1 MRAVIFEGSG
11 GPEVVKLREVA
22 RPVPTRE
29 ALLVKV
35 QATALNRADLLQ
47 RQGEYQVPEGQS
59 PIPGVEVAGTV
70 EAWGEDVKGFTRG
83 QRVYGV
89 VEGGG
94 LAEYCLLDQGMAN
107 PIPTGF
113 DFAEAAATAE
123 SCLTANETLFTLG
136 QLQRGQAVLIHA
148 AASSIGTTMVQMARH
163 VGATT
168 FCTVGTQRKVEA
180 LRALGADEVF
190 NYREQDFVREIL
202 RLTRDEG
209 VPLVMD
215 FVGGAFLERNL
226 AVLGH
231 EGCLVMVGLLDG
243 MTAQVDLLRIV
254 QRRLQLK
261 GSSLRLRPMR
271 EKREV
276 NERFRQRWL
285 EVLARGELRPVI
297 HARYPLEDVG
307 AALAD
312 MEANRNI
319 GKLVLTLERNSSHA

>member
-1 MRAVIFEGSG
+1 MRAVVFEGLG
-11 GPEVVKLREVA
+11 GPEVVKLREVP

-35 QATALNRADLLQ
+35 HATALNRADLLQ
-47 RQGEYQVPEGQS
+47 RQGEYHVPEGQS
-59 PIPGVEVAGTV
+59 AIPGVEVAGTV

-83 QRVYGV
+83 QRVFGV

-94 LAEYCLLDQGMAN
+94 FADYCLLDQGMAL
-107 PIPTGF
+107 PIPSGF
-113 DFAEAAATAE
+113 DFTEAAATSE

-136 QLQRGQAVLIHA
+136 HLQRGQAVLIHA

-168 FCTVGTQRKVEA
+168 YCTVGTRRKVEA
-180 LRALGADEVF
+180 VRALGADAVF
-190 NYREQDFVREIL
+190 DHREQDFVQEVL
-202 RLTRDEG
+202 RLTGGEG

-215 FVGGAFLERNL
+215 FIGGAYLERNL
-226 AVLGH
+226 GVLAH
-231 EGCLVMVGLLDG
+231 EGCLVLVGLLDG
-243 MTAQVDLLRIV
+243 MSTQVDLLRIV

-261 GSSLRLRPMR
+261 GSSLRLRPLK

-276 NERFRQRWL
+276 NARFRQRWM
-285 EVLARGELRPVI
+285 EVLAMGGLRPVI
-297 HARYPLEDVG
+297 HARHPLEDVNV
-307 AALAD
+307 ALGE

-319 GKLVLTLERNSSHA
+319 GKLVLTLGRNDSHA

>member
-1 MRAVIFEGSG
+1 MRAVVFEGSG
-11 GPEVVKLREVA
+11 GPEVVKLREVP

-47 RQGEYQVPEGQS
+47 RQGEYHVPEGQS
-59 PIPGVEVAGTV
+59 AIPGVEVAGTV
-70 EAWGEDVKGFTRG
+70 EAWGEDVKGFTHG
-83 QRVYGV
+83 QPVFGV

-94 LAEYCLLDQGMAN
+94 LAEYCLLDQGMAI
-107 PIPTGF
+107 PIPSCF

-136 QLQRGQAVLIHA
+136 DLKPGQAVLIHA

-168 FCTVGTQRKVEA
+168 YCTVGSHRKAEA
-180 LRALGADEVF
+180 LRALGADAVF
-190 NYREQDFVREIL
+190 NYREQDFVHEVLQR
-202 RLTRDEG
+202 TRGEG

-215 FVGGAFLERNL
+215 FIGGAYLERNL
-226 AVLGH
+226 AVMGH
-231 EGCLVMVGLLDG
+231 EGCLVLVGLLDG
-243 MTAQVDLLRIV
+243 MSAQVDLLRIV

-261 GSSLRLRPMR
+261 GSSLRLRPMQ

-276 NERFRQRWL
+276 NARFRERWT
-285 EVLARGELRPVI
+285 EVLTQGGLRPVI

-307 AALAD
+307 AALAE

-319 GKLVLTLERNSSHA
+319 GKLVLTLERNVSHA

>member
-1 MRAVIFEGSG
+1 MRAVIYEGSG
-11 GPEVVKLREVA
+11 GPEVVKLREVP

-35 QATALNRADLLQ
+35 HASALNRADLLQ
-47 RQGEYQVPEGQS
+47 RHGEYQVPEGQS

-70 EAWGEDVKGFTRG
+70 EDWGEDVKGFTRG
-83 QRVYGV
+83 QRVFGV

-94 LAEYCLLDQGMAN
+94 LADYCLLDQGMAN
-107 PIPTGF
+107 PIPTCF
-113 DFAEAAATAE
+113 SFEEAAATAE

-163 VGATT
+163 VGATPY
-168 FCTVGTQRKVEA
+168 CTVGTRRKMDA
-180 LRALGADEVF
+180 LRALGAAAVF
-190 NYREQDFVREIL
+190 DHREQDFVAEVL
-202 RLTRDEG
+202 RLTHGEG
-209 VPLVMD
+209 VSLVMD

-231 EGCLVMVGLLDG
+231 EGCLVLVGLLDG
-243 MTAQVDLLRIV
+243 MSAQVDLLRIV

-271 EKREV
+271 EKRQV
-276 NERFRQRWL
+276 NERFRQRWM
-285 EVLARGELRPVI
+285 EVLDRGELRPVI

-307 AALAD
+307 TALAD

>member
-1 MRAVIFEGSG
+1 MRAVIYEGSG
-11 GPEVVKLREVA
+11 GPEVVKLREVS

-35 QATALNRADLLQ
+35 HASALNRADLLQ
-47 RQGEYQVPEGQS
+47 RHGEYQVPEGQS

-70 EAWGEDVKGFTRG
+70 EGWGEDVKGFTRG

-94 LAEYCLLDQGMAN
+94 LADYCLLDQGMAN
-107 PIPTGF
+107 PIPACF
-113 DFAEAAATAE
+113 SFEEAAATAE

-168 FCTVGTQRKVEA
+168 YCTVGTRRKVDA
-180 LRALGADEVF
+180 LRALGADAVF
-190 NYREQDFVREIL
+190 DRREQDFVAEVL
-202 RLTRDEG
+202 RLTHGEG
-209 VPLVMD
+209 VSLVMD

-231 EGCLVMVGLLDG
+231 EGCLVLVGLLDG
-243 MTAQVDLLRIV
+243 MSAQVDLLRIV

-271 EKREV
+271 EKRQV
-276 NERFRQRWL
+276 NERFRQRWM
-285 EVLARGELRPVI
+285 EVLDRGELRPVI
-297 HARYPLEDVG
+297 HERYPLEDVG

>member
-1 MRAVIFEGSG
+1 MRAVLFEGSG
-11 GPEVVKLREVA
+11 GPEVVKLREVP
-22 RPVPTRE
+22 RPVPPRE

-35 QATALNRADLLQ
+35 HATALNRADLLQ
-47 RQGEYQVPEGQS
+47 RQGEYHVPEGQS
-59 PIPGVEVAGTV
+59 SIPGVEIAGTV

-83 QRVYGV
+83 QAVFGV

-94 LAEYCLLDQGMAN
+94 LAEYCLLDQGMAL
-107 PIPTGF
+107 PIPSCF
-113 DFAEAAATAE
+113 DFAEAAAASE
-123 SCLTANETLFTLG
+123 SCLTANETLFALG

-168 FCTVGTQRKVEA
+168 YCTVGTAAKVEA

-190 NYREQDFVREIL
+190 NHREQDFVREVL
-202 RLTRDEG
+202 RLTRGEG

-215 FVGGAFLERNL
+215 FIGGAYLERNL

-231 EGCLVMVGLLDG
+231 EGILVLVGLLDG
-243 MTAQVDLLRIV
+243 MTAQVDLLRVV

-261 GSSLRLRPMR
+261 GSSLRLRPLR

-276 NERFRQRWL
+276 NARFRQRWM

-297 HARYPLEDVG
+297 HARYPLEDVQS
-307 AALAD
+307 ALAE

-319 GKLVLTLERNSSHA
+319 GKLVLTLEGNTRHA

>member
-1 MRAVIFEGSG
+1 MKAIVFEGSG
-11 GPEVVKLREVA
+11 GPEVVRLRELP
-22 RPVPTRE
+22 RPVPTRD

-35 QATALNRADLLQ
+35 HATALNRADLLQ
-47 RQGEYQVPEGQS
+47 RQGEYHVPEGQS

-70 EAWGEDVKGFTRG
+70 EAWGEDVKGFSRG
-83 QRVYGV
+83 QRVFGV

-94 LAEYCLLDQGMAN
+94 LAGYCLLDQGMAL
-107 PIPTGF
+107 PVPPGF
-113 DFAEAAATAE
+113 DFADAAATAE

-136 QLQRGQAVLIHA
+136 GLQPGQAVLIHA

-168 FCTVGTQRKVEA
+168 YCTVGTHRKVEA
-180 LRALGADEVF
+180 LRALGADAVF
-190 NYREQDFVREIL
+190 NYREQDFAREVL
-202 RLTRDEG
+202 RLTRGEG

-215 FVGGAFLERNL
+215 FVGGAYLERNL

-231 EGCLVMVGLLDG
+231 EGCLVLVGLLDG
-243 MTAQVDLLRIV
+243 MTASIDLLRVV
-254 QRRLQLK
+254 QRRLQIK

-276 NERFRQRWL
+276 NARFLQRWGQ
-285 EVLARGELRPVI
+285 VLGQGGLRPVI
-297 HARYPLEDVG
+297 HARYPLADVG
-307 AALAD
+307 LALAE

-319 GKLVLTLERNSSHA
+319 GKLVLTLEGNDIHA

>member
-1 MRAVIFEGSG
+1 MRAVVFEGSG
-11 GPEVVKLREVA
+11 GPEVVKLRDVP

-35 QATALNRADLLQ
+35 HATALNRADLIQ
-47 RQGEYQVPEGQS
+47 RQGEYHVPEGQS

-70 EAWGEDVKGFTRG
+70 EAWGEAVRGFTRG
-83 QRVYGV
+83 QPVFGV

-94 LAEYCLLDQGMAN
+94 LAEYCLLDQGMAL
-107 PIPTGF
+107 PVPAGF

-136 QLQRGQAVLIHA
+136 DLKPGQAVLIHA

-168 FCTVGTQRKVEA
+168 YCTVGSRRKVDA
-180 LRALGADEVF
+180 LRALGADAVF
-190 NYREQDFVREIL
+190 DYREQDFVHEVL
-202 RLTRDEG
+202 QLTRGEG

-215 FVGGAFLERNL
+215 FVGGAYLERNL

-243 MTAQVDLLRIV
+243 MSAQVDLLRIV

-261 GSSLRLRPMR
+261 GSSLRLRPMQ

-276 NERFRQRWL
+276 NARFRQRWM
-285 EVLARGELRPVI
+285 EVLAQGGLRPVI
-297 HARYPLEDVG
+297 HARYPLEDVET
-307 AALAD
+307 ALGE

-319 GKLVLTLERNSSHA
+319 GKLVLTLERNASHA

>member
-11 GPEVVKLREVA
+11 GPEVVKLREVP

-47 RQGEYQVPEGQS
+47 RQGEYHVPEGQS
-59 PIPGVEVAGTV
+59 SIPGVEVAGTV

-83 QRVYGV
+83 QPVFGV

-94 LAEYCLLDQGMAN
+94 LAGYCLLDQGMAN
-107 PIPTGF
+107 PIPAGF
-113 DFAEAAATAE
+113 SFEEAAATAE

-136 QLQRGQAVLIHA
+136 QLQRGQTVLIHA
-148 AASSIGTTMVQMARH
+148 GASSIGTTMVQMARH
-163 VGATT
+163 VGATAW
-168 FCTVGTQRKVEA
+168 CTVGSRRKVEA

-190 NYREQDFVREIL
+190 DYREQDFVSEVL
-202 RLTRDEG
+202 RLTCGEG

-215 FVGGAFLERNL
+215 FIGGAYLERNL

-231 EGCLVMVGLLDG
+231 EGCLVLVGLLDG
-243 MTAQVDLLRIV
+243 MTAQVDLMRIV

-261 GSSLRLRPMR
+261 GSSLRLRPMG
-271 EKREV
+271 EKRQV
-276 NERFRQRWL
+276 NARFRQRWM

-297 HARYPLEDVG
+297 HAQYPLEDVG
-307 AALAD
+307 AALAE

-319 GKLVLTLERNSSHA
+319 GKLVLTAERNSSHA

>member
-1 MRAVIFEGSG
+1 MRAVVFEGSG
-11 GPEVVKLREVA
+11 GPEVVKLRDVPK
-22 RPVPTRE
+22 PVPTRE
-29 ALLVKV
+29 SLLVKV

-47 RQGEYQVPEGQS
+47 RQGEYHVPEGQS

-70 EAWGEDVKGFTRG
+70 EAWGEDVEGFTLG
-83 QRVYGV
+83 QPVFGV

-94 LAEYCLLDQGMAN
+94 LAEYCLLDQGMAL
-107 PIPTGF
+107 PIPSCF

-136 QLQRGQAVLIHA
+136 GLKPGQAVLIHA

-168 FCTVGTQRKVEA
+168 YCTVGSHRKAEA
-180 LRALGADEVF
+180 LRALGADAVF
-190 NYREQDFVREIL
+190 NYREQDFVHEVLQR
-202 RLTRDEG
+202 TRGEG

-215 FVGGAFLERNL
+215 FIGGAYLERNL
-226 AVLGH
+226 AVMGH
-231 EGCLVMVGLLDG
+231 EGCLVLVGLLDG
-243 MTAQVDLLRIV
+243 MSAQLDLLRIV

-261 GSSLRLRPMR
+261 GSSLRLRPMQ

-276 NERFRQRWL
+276 NARFRERWA
-285 EVLARGELRPVI
+285 EVLTQGGLRPVI
-297 HARYPLEDVG
+297 HARYPLEEVG
-307 AALAD
+307 AALAE

-319 GKLVLTLERNSSHA
+319 GKLVLTLERHTHHA

>member
-1 MRAVIFEGSG
+1 MRAVIYEGSG
-11 GPEVVKLREVA
+11 GPEVVKLREVP

-35 QATALNRADLLQ
+35 HATALNRADLLQ
-47 RQGEYQVPEGQS
+47 RHGEYQVPEGQS

-70 EAWGEDVKGFTRG
+70 EGWGEDVKGFTRG
-83 QRVYGV
+83 QRVFGV

-94 LAEYCLLDQGMAN
+94 LADYCLLDQGMAN
-107 PIPTGF
+107 PIPEGF
-113 DFAEAAATAE
+113 SFEEAAATAE

-136 QLQRGQAVLIHA
+136 QLQHGQAVLIHA

-168 FCTVGTQRKVEA
+168 YCTVGTRRKMDA
-180 LRALGADEVF
+180 LRALGADAVF
-190 NYREQDFVREIL
+190 DRREQDFVAEVL
-202 RLTRDEG
+202 RLTHGEG
-209 VPLVMD
+209 VSLVMD

-231 EGCLVMVGLLDG
+231 EGCLVLVGLLDG
-243 MTAQVDLLRIV
+243 MSAQVDLLRIV

-271 EKREV
+271 EKRQV
-276 NERFRQRWL
+276 NERFRQRWM
-285 EVLARGELRPVI
+285 EVLDRGELRPVI
-297 HARYPLEDVG
+297 HERYPLEDVG

>member
-1 MRAVIFEGSG
+1 MRAVIYEGSG

-35 QATALNRADLLQ
+35 HATALNRADLLQ
-47 RQGEYQVPEGQS
+47 RQGEYHVPEGQS
-59 PIPGVEVAGTV
+59 HIPGVEVAGTV

-107 PIPTGF
+107 PVPTGF

-136 QLQRGQAVLIHA
+136 QLQRGQSVLIHA

-163 VGATT
+163 VGATP

-190 NYREQDFVREIL
+190 NYREQDFVHEVL
-202 RLTRDEG
+202 RLTRGEG

-215 FVGGAFLERNL
+215 FIGGAWLERNL

-243 MTAQVDLLRIV
+243 MTAQVDLMRIV

-271 EKREV
+271 EKRQV

-319 GKLVLTLERNSSHA
+319 GKLVLTLERSSSHA

>member
-11 GPEVVKLREVA
+11 GPEVVKLREVPK
-22 RPVPTRE
+22 PVPTRE
-29 ALLVKV
+29 ALRVKV
-35 QATALNRADLLQ
+35 HATALNRADLLQ
-47 RQGEYQVPEGQS
+47 RQGEYHVPEGQS
-59 PIPGVEVAGTV
+59 SIPGVEIAGTV

-83 QRVYGV
+83 QRVFGV

-94 LAEYCLLDQGMAN
+94 LAEYCLLDQGMAL
-107 PIPTGF
+107 PIPEGF

-136 QLQRGQAVLIHA
+136 GLQRGQAVLIHA

-168 FCTVGTQRKVEA
+168 YCTVGTWPKMEA
-180 LRALGADEVF
+180 LRALGADAVF
-190 NYREQDFVREIL
+190 NYREQDFVHEVL
-202 RLTRDEG
+202 RLTHGEG

-215 FVGGAFLERNL
+215 FIGGAWLERNL
-226 AVLGH
+226 SVLGH
-231 EGCLVMVGLLDG
+231 EGCLVLVGLLDG
-243 MTAQVDLLRIV
+243 MSTQVDLLRVV
-254 QRRLQLK
+254 QRRLQVK

-271 EKREV
+271 EKRQV
-276 NERFRQRWL
+276 NERFRQRWM
-285 EVLARGELRPVI
+285 EVLDRGELRPVI

-307 AALAD
+307 AALAE

-319 GKLVLTLERNSSHA
+319 GKLVLTVDADRP

>member
-1 MRAVIFEGSG
+1 MRAVLFEGSG
-11 GPEVVKLREVA
+11 GPEVVKLREVP

-35 QATALNRADLLQ
+35 HATALNRADLLQ
-47 RQGEYQVPEGQS
+47 RQGEYHVPEGQS
-59 PIPGVEVAGTV
+59 SIPGVEIAGTV

-83 QRVYGV
+83 QAVFGV

-94 LAEYCLLDQGMAN
+94 LAEYCLLDQGMAL
-107 PIPTGF
+107 PIPSCF
-113 DFAEAAATAE
+113 DFAQAAATSE

-136 QLQRGQAVLIHA
+136 HLRRGQAVLIHA

-168 FCTVGTQRKVEA
+168 YCTVGTAAKVEA

-190 NYREQDFVREIL
+190 NHREQDFVREVL
-202 RLTRDEG
+202 RLTRGEG

-215 FVGGAFLERNL
+215 FIGGAYLERNL

-231 EGCLVMVGLLDG
+231 EGILVLVGLLDG
-243 MTAQVDLLRIV
+243 MTTQVDLLRVV

-261 GSSLRLRPMR
+261 GSSLRLRPLK

-276 NERFRQRWL
+276 NARFRQRWM

-297 HARYPLEDVG
+297 HGRYPLEDVQS
-307 AALAD
+307 ALAE

-319 GKLVLTLERNSSHA
+319 GKLVLTLEGDTRHE

>member
-1 MRAVIFEGSG
+1 MRAVVFEGLG
-11 GPEVVKLREVA
+11 GPEVVKLREVP

-35 QATALNRADLLQ
+35 HATALNRADLLQ
-47 RQGEYQVPEGQS
+47 RQGEYHVPEGQS
-59 PIPGVEVAGTV
+59 AIPGVEVAGTV

-83 QRVYGV
+83 QRVFGV

-94 LAEYCLLDQGMAN
+94 FADYCLLDQGMAL
-107 PIPTGF
+107 PIPAGF
-113 DFAEAAATAE
+113 DFAEAAATSE

-136 QLQRGQAVLIHA
+136 HLQRGQAVLIHA

-168 FCTVGTQRKVEA
+168 YCTVGTPRKVEA
-180 LRALGADEVF
+180 VRALGADAVF
-190 NYREQDFVREIL
+190 DYREQDFVQEVL
-202 RLTRDEG
+202 RLTGGEG

-215 FVGGAFLERNL
+215 FIGGAYLGRNL
-226 AVLGH
+226 DVLAH
-231 EGCLVMVGLLDG
+231 EGCLVLVGLLDG
-243 MTAQVDLLRIV
+243 MSAQVDLLRIV

-261 GSSLRLRPMR
+261 GSSLRLRPLK

-276 NERFRQRWL
+276 NARFRQRWM
-285 EVLARGELRPVI
+285 EVLAMGGLRPVI
-297 HARYPLEDVG
+297 HARHPLEEVNV
-307 AALAD
+307 ALGE

-319 GKLVLTLERNSSHA
+319 GKLVLTLERNDSHA